1 MVLSLT
7 IMVLLSWSC
16 MGRAALAEERNF
28 FTLRRSLGLGLVG
41 GSALLVKKGFDLRR
55 EANDLYRRYEIS
67 NDPVE
72 ADQLYRRT
80 TNRDVKS
87 QVSWALSAAFAVSG
101 ARMLL
106 SEEKRTDSNERP
118 VLAAAQDEG
127 WRFDA
132 RLARPCMGF
141 SVKKVWA
148 FF

>member
-1 MVLSLT
+1 MVL
-7 IMVLLSWSC
+7 VSWSF
-16 MGRAALAEERNF
+16 MGQAVLAEDRNF
-28 FTLRRSLGLGLVG
+28 FTLRRSLGLALVG
-41 GSALLVKKGFDLRR
+41 SSALLVKKGFDLRR

-106 SEEKRTDSNERP
+106 SEVKGTDSNERP
-118 VLAAAQDEG
+118 VLGAGAEKEG
-127 WRFDA
+127 LSFDA